1 MEQKDL
7 SNVINGLL
15 GAIDDQNREAFK
27 TLAETP
33 AIVEALGKVRDGDVD
48 GFFYSLLYPLEN
60 AIDGLLSSELP
71 GNSKAQ
77 FLFSQGQ
84 FVERHFQKL
93 FNKHEGS
100 ACCAD
105 KSRTIVRSLL
115 RFLTTGKRIE
125 FNYEAEY
132 TYHLPKRIFRTHDDI
147 VTFYDAL
154 QRLYY
159 GHPDPYLAFM
169 RQMDAT
175 LAAEMEWARNA
186 AEK

>member
-1 MEQKDL
+1 MEQKDIA
-7 SNVINGLL
+7 NVINGLL
-15 GAIDDQNREAFK
+15 GAIDDQNKETFRA
-27 TLAETP
+27 LSDTP
-33 AIVEALGKVRDGDVD
+33 AIQEALEKVRTSDAE
-48 GFFYSLLYPLEN
+48 GFFFALLYPLEN

-84 FVERHFQKL
+84 FVERHFEKL
-93 FNKHEGS
+93 FEKHEGS

-132 TYHLPKRIFRTHDDI
+132 TYHLPRRIFRTHEEI

-154 QRLYY
+154 LRLYY
-159 GHPDPYLAFM
+159 GRSEPYLEAM
-169 RQMDAT
+169 RQLDVT
-175 LAAEMEWARNA
+175 LAASTPSE
-186 AEK
+186 